1 MKVVL
6 HPAAL
11 QELRR
16 ACEWYGA
23 NSARLVALVDAKLGE
38 IAANPESFP
47 RDSKRSWARR
57 ARILNWPYTLIFVV
71 DEAAGVVVL
80 AVAHGRRRTGY
91 WARRRSRTHG

>member
-11 QELRR
+11 AELRR

-23 NSARLVALVDAKLGE
+23 RAPSLVALVDAKLGE

-47 RDSKRSWARR
+47 RDPKRSWARR
-57 ARILNWPYTLIFVV
+57 ARILKWPYTLVFVV
-71 DEAAGVVVL
+71 DEAVGVVVL

-91 WARRRSRTHG
+91 WARRRPRQGR